1 MITNALE
8 KSSTLCF
15 LYGEGR
21 STQLKKKAWRENFWN
36 TINVYLLICV
46 AATWA
51 SSLYGVHK
59 VFIYDLFTFSKK
71 CYFKMSE
78 KKRKKPKKIKI
89 TRKQR
94 QKFVLLFSFKW
105 YQFLPC

>member
-8 KSSTLCF
+8 KSSTLCLCF

-59 VFIYDLFTFSKK
+59 VFMICLHSVRNVILK
-71 CYFKMSE
+71 CQ
-78 KKRKKPKKIKI
+78 KKRERNP
-89 TRKQR
+89 RKS
-94 QKFVLLFSFKW
+94 K
-105 YQFLPC
+105 